1 MFVFSRSDFEI
12 LFNLDT
18 QYHIT
23 SVHHLAPMSTVE
35 VRTHLEQIFL
45 ITQRFLL
52 LLPQL
57 VERIVMPVEIDK
69 LVVTLDD
76 GLPDSFT
83 DVL

>member
-1 MFVFSRSDFEI
+1 VFVFSRSDFEI
-12 LFNLDT
+12 LLNLFN
-18 QYHIT
+18 QYPIA
-23 SVHHLAPMSTVE
+23 SAHHLTPSSALEAT
-35 VRTHLEQIFL
+35 THLEQILL

-83 DVL
+83 DIL

>member
-1 MFVFSRSDFEI
+1 
-12 LFNLDT
+12 
-18 QYHIT
+18 
-23 SVHHLAPMSTVE
+23 MSTVE

-83 DVL
+83 DIL